1 MEKEEL
7 KSKVFGNFNR
17 KTKWLGLVDY
27 KTLIFLAIYVYS
39 IYCVTGIF
47 KIQVLARIYILVIFS
62 IPVLILTTMYMSEES
77 VVDMFITV
85 LKYVVKPKR
94 YVHIPKKSDDIGLV
108 VSGDTKKF

>member
-47 KIQVLARIYILVIFS
+47 NVKMLARIYILVIFS
-62 IPVLILTTMYMSEES
+62 IPVVILTTMYMNEES
-77 VVDMFITV
+77 VVDMFTVV
-85 LKYVVKPKR
+85 LKYLVRPKK
-94 YVHIPKKSDDIGLV
+94 YVHIPKKSDGLELV
-108 VSGDTKKF
+108 MSKGLD

>member
-47 KIQVLARIYILVIFS
+47 NVKTLARIYILVIFS
-62 IPVLILTTMYMSEES
+62 IPVIILTTMYMNEES
-77 VVDMFITV
+77 VVDMFTVV
-85 LKYVVKPKR
+85 LKYLVRPKK
-94 YVHIPKKSDDIGLV
+94 YVHIPKKSEKLELVMSRGL
-108 VSGDTKKF
+108 D